1 MNRYLGRS
9 SGGLAGAFRLY
20 GKFFSIHLR
29 SAMEYKTSFFLTILG
44 QFFTSFS
51 VFLEIYFMMSRFHK
65 VDGFSFNDILLCY
78 AVVLMGFTLAEIFFR
93 GFDTFPSM
101 ISNGSF
107 DRALLRPRNEVFLVL
122 ASRIEFSRLGRLIQ
136 AVVIFCF
143 AIPNSQVSWT
153 ALKVFVLFLMCLGGA
168 VYFSALFLTYATF
181 SFFTLEGLEFM
192 NIFTDG
198 GREHGKYPMSVYGRE
213 VLWLAT
219 WILPLA
225 CVQYYPLLY
234 LLGRSSQLLYAF
246 APVSSFVFLIPC
258 WLFWKFGLRHYRSTG
273 S

>member
-1 MNRYLGRS
+1 MNRCYPSKNSRT
-9 SGGLAGAFRLY
+9 GAVRLY
-20 GKFFSIHLR
+20 CKFFGIHLR
-29 SAMEYKTSFFLTILG
+29 SAMEYKTSFFFTVLG
-44 QFFTSFS
+44 QFLTSFS
-51 VFLEIYFMMSRFHK
+51 VFLEIYFMMSRFYT
-65 VDGFSFNDILLCY
+65 VEGFTFNDVLLCY
-78 AVVLMGFTLAEIFFR
+78 AVVLMGFTLAELFFR

-107 DRALLRPRNEVFLVL
+107 DRLLLRPRNEIFLVL
-122 ASRIEFSRLGRLIQ
+122 ASRVEFSRLGRLIQ

-143 AIPNSQVSWT
+143 AIPNSEVEWT
-153 ALKVFVLFLMCLGGA
+153 PFKAFVLFLMCLGGA
-168 VYFSALFLTYATF
+168 VYFSALFITYASF

-198 GREHGKYPMSVYGRE
+198 GREHGRYPMSIYGRE
-213 VLWLAT
+213 LLWLTT

-234 LLGRSSQLLYAF
+234 LLGKNDRLLYAF
-246 APVSSFVFLIPC
+246 TPLAGFVFFVPC
-258 WLFWKFGLRHYRSTG
+258 WLFWKVGLRHYRSTG